1 LRLLELFVAED
12 RFATAALRPDERFLA
27 PLLRAVLL
35 RDELRRFRDEPV
47 LFRDAPRAPP
57 RDLRALLFRPPVLR
71 PRVFRPLRPPAL
83 ELFLPRFEPPRD
95 DFLAAAMIFS
105 SDKEM
110 SASTPANLL

>member
-1 LRLLELFVAED
+1 VLLERLAARFRVALLRLELELFLDD

-35 RDELRRFRDEPV
+35 RDV
-47 LFRDAPRAPP
+47 LRAPP
-57 RDLRALLFRPPVLR
+57 RDLRALVFRPPVFR
-71 PRVFRPLRPPAL
+71 PRVLRPLRPPAL